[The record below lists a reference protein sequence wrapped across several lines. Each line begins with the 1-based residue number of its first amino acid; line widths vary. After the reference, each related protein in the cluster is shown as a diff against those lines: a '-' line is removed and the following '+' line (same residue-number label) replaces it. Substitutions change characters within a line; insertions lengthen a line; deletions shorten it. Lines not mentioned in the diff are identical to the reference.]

1 MLGAWSLELL
11 YNTLFKLELTSHS
24 IAIAFTDDLIIL
36 TRGESVVKAESYMNL
51 EMRKILEWSKNN
63 KLKFNENKSKVML
76 VPQEKTRKKEI
87 EIYLNNKILTQVNS
101 IEYLGIIFDSKLT
114 FRDHINYAEEK
125 CTKLVFLLS
134 KLAKI
139 TWGLKHEVLKTIYT
153 EGILPLLLYGAPVWK
168 NEMNKSCYKAKLIRI
183 QRLINIKI
191 TKAYRTVSNEALC
204 VITRLIPINIK
215 IEETWKYYEIT
226 KEKELSMKGKWK
238 LKTGTTQRNT

>member
-76 VPQEKTRKKEI
+76 VPQEKTGKKEI

-101 IEYLGIIFDSKLT
+101 IEYLGI
-114 FRDHINYAEEK
+114 
-125 CTKLVFLLS
+125 FLI
-134 KLAKI
+134 A
-139 TWGLKHEVLKTIYT
+139 
-153 EGILPLLLYGAPVWK
+153 
-168 NEMNKSCYKAKLIRI
+168 N
-183 QRLINIKI
+183 
-191 TKAYRTVSNEALC
+191 
-204 VITRLIPINIK
+204 
-215 IEETWKYYEIT
+215 
-226 KEKELSMKGKWK
+226 
-238 LKTGTTQRNT
+238 